1 MSLLNTLVSLKT
13 TTTNLNT
20 RITGFDFDFIIF
32 HLFQVVLVVSVYAVV
47 ARPAETPESVDAR
60 QGYNN
65 QGQVSGFPGGFP
77 ALPNVGPGS
86 FPASN
91 NPIAI
96 PDPIGS
102 VGSFPSVPVAAP
114 GSYPAGSNSRPAY
127 GYDNAFPDQ
136 VNFSGA
142 DPNRNVAASV
152 STPIHNQVTGLI
164 PTNLSGIS
172 ANAFSSVLSNFKV

>member
-1 MSLLNTLVSLKT
+1 MVVNFWKIS
-13 TTTNLNT
+13 
-20 RITGFDFDFIIF
+20 RR
-32 HLFQVVLVVSVYAVV
+32 HFQVVLLACVYAVV
-47 ARPAETPESVDAR
+47 ARPAETPESIDAR
-60 QGYNN
+60 QGYNLSN
-65 QGQVSGFPGGFP
+65 QGQQISSGFPPGGFP
-77 ALPNVGPGS
+77 AIPYAAPSS
-86 FPASN
+86 FPVGN
-91 NPIAI
+91 NPLAI

-114 GSYPAGSNSRPAY
+114 GSYPAGSNTRPAY

-142 DPNRNVAASV
+142 DPNRQTNVAAGV
-152 STPIHNQVTGLI
+152 SAPIHNQVTGLI